1 LGILDRRIC
10 KLRVI
15 LKNGKIGKL
24 VKDVHII
31 FDDGDGHSYTV
42 PANDII
48 EEVKNENYKKE
59 EGLRCS
65 N

>member
-1 LGILDRRIC
+1 M
-10 KLRVI
+10 KVK
-15 LKNGKIGKL
+15 LKNGMIGSL
-24 VKDVHII
+24 VGDVNII
-31 FDDGDGHSYTV
+31 FDNGDTYSYTV